1 MALSDRDRAIIR
13 AAVGPHRDAGAELDA
28 LTWAS
33 GVSLAR
39 TWQRLNQMM
48 SEREAWEAEPVAMR
62 ILADRRSRRSRFTT
76 RG

>member
-1 MALSDRDRAIIR
+1 MALSDRDRAIIH
-13 AAVGPHRDAGAELDA
+13 AALGPHRDAGAELDA

-33 GVSLAR
+33 GMSLTK

-62 ILADRRSRRSRFTT
+62 MLADRRRRGSRLT
-76 RG
+76 RGA